1 MAVFFAEDTVTIHPE
16 AILGPSELDSL
27 RAVAAGMGEGISA
40 LRANLLTDM
49 GLIEID
55 STGTLILTEA
65 GRLRLGRAAP
75 ARPRSAPTRDITRPR

>member
-16 AILGPSELDSL
+16 PILGPSELDSL
-27 RAVAAGMGEGISA
+27 GAVSSGMGDGISA
-40 LRANLLTDM
+40 FRANLLTDM

-55 STGTLILTEA
+55 STGTLILTGA

-75 ARPRSAPTRDITRPR
+75 ARPRSAPTRGTARPR